1 MSKLLTLEE
10 VAQRLR
16 FHINTVREY
25 VKEGIIPGI
34 KFERAWRVEQDDL
47 EDFIKSR
54 KQKVRK

>member
-16 FHINTVREY
+16 LHINTVREY
-25 VKEGIIPGI
+25 VKEGIIIGI

-47 EDFIKSR
+47 EEFIRAR
-54 KQKVRK
+54 KQRVKK